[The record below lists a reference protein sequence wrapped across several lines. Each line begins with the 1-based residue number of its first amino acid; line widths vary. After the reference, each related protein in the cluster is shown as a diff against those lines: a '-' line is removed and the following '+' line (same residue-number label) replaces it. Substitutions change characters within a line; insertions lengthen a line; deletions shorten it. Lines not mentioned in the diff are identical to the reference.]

1 MNSIQ
6 SVYGYCEPLVVN
18 RGICYNVGYMKSL
31 KLNKPHLLVV
41 IGLPG
46 AGKSFFA
53 KKFSK
58 MFGAPHVDH
67 TFYRSLTTGLSASD
81 AIINDTI
88 EKLMLTQQTIVIEGP
103 GHEKRSRKELGL
115 LAHKKGYKVLY
126 IWVQVDP
133 ATASARA
140 VNRTKIGVSRQEFDN
155 RLKKFHPP
163 EKNESYL
170 VISGK
175 HTYQTQ
181 ARTVLKKIVTERPLA
196 SQAPLEDEARKA
208 FLRSRLM
215 G

>member
-1 MNSIQ
+1 MVIAS
-6 SVYGYCEPLVVN
+6 PLVVN

-31 KLNKPHLLVV
+31 RLNKPHLLVV

-67 TFYRSLTTGLSASD
+67 TFYRTYIASSSASD
-81 AIINDTI
+81 AIMDDTI
-88 EKLMLTQQTIVIEGP
+88 EKLMLTRQTIVIEGP
-103 GHEKRSRKELGL
+103 GHERHSRKELGQ
-115 LAHKKGYKVLY
+115 LAHKKGYQILY

-133 ATASARA
+133 VTASGRA
-140 VNRTKIGVSRQEFDN
+140 VNRTKSGISKQEFDN

-163 EKNESYL
+163 ETNEPYL

-196 SQAPLEDEARKA
+196 SQAPLEDEERKA